1 MPAPLIGSVILI
13 AGAEA
18 AVFYHKNALQAWTLD
33 DDEQLLACHPQARLF
48 QDSPAEKHI
57 LHNVRDMAQ
66 IKRELTNWV
75 RWQRTLHFLI
85 AGMDAQLR
93 DNTRTQALALA
104 EEYLADAAA
113 AQMATARLF
122 GCPLPQN
129 ADLAGAQRLANA
141 PGTAFVR
148 CMRVY
153 QELEQTHVAIASVKP
168 VLEGLAAHY
177 ATPEHDAEQSYVALV
192 DNGVAA
198 AAARAVAQHDH
209 QAVEELLWQFG
220 NNRALLEHC
229 PQLKKML
236 GSLCQQL
243 LATLLPPRSR
253 NNLTAGLMV
262 MQERSPYEVEPIRL
276 DPFVAALH
284 TELEKT
290 RSGKKSPP
298 PSGKTGKAAAD
309 KQKQFILEA
318 HGKGQAGK
326 VQQLVI
332 ELIHN
337 QLQAGKAAHL
347 CKSLCALGA
356 EFTQRHD
363 EALALRV
370 YEVAKLAEPNDAVS
384 YAGYAETLCSLGKF
398 EDALTAYRE
407 AKTRFPNDAV
417 CHTGY
422 AETLRSLGKFEDA
435 LTAYGEAK
443 TRFSN
448 DAVCH
453 AGYAESLRSLGKFEA
468 ALTAYGEAK
477 ARFPNNAVC
486 HAGYAESLRSL
497 GKFEAAL
504 TAYGEAKTRFPNN
517 AVCHTG
523 YAETLRSLR
532 QPQLAIVE
540 YRQLLPRFPNNPV
553 VPNALACLLIEQG
566 DLTEAEKLISMP
578 TNMSRASPQDWRDVH
593 VLAMLRFKQGDFAGA
608 EKLLQDGAANALLPA
623 TRTVFQQTLSCLF
636 LRQKNYAQAEQ
647 TLRPINAQIILFPL
661 HRILRAHAMAGLNQL
676 PQARECLAQINSSE
690 TQIVELKQF
699 ITRRYGLQDHAE
711 PDPTLEQALY
721 DAEFSYLLRAA

>member
-1 MPAPLIGSVILI
+1 MPAPLIGSVLLI

-18 AVFYHKNALQAWTLD
+18 AVFYHTNALQAWTLD
-33 DDEQLLACHPQARLF
+33 EDEQLLACHQQARLF
-48 QDSPAEKHI
+48 QDSPAEKRI

-66 IKRELTNWV
+66 VKRELLIWV
-75 RWQRTLHFLI
+75 KWQRTLHFLI
-85 AGMDAQLR
+85 SGMDAQLR
-93 DNTRTQALALA
+93 DSTRTMALALA

-153 QELEQTHVAIASVKP
+153 LELEQTHTAIASVKS

-177 ATPEHDAEQSYVALV
+177 ATPEHDAEQIYIALV

-209 QAVEELLWQFG
+209 KAVEELLWQFG
-220 NNRALLEHC
+220 NNRALLENC

-236 GSLCQQL
+236 GNVCQQL

-253 NNLTAGLMV
+253 SNPTAGLMV
-262 MQERSPYEVEPIRL
+262 MQERAAYEVEPIRL

-290 RSGKKSPP
+290 RSGKKSPH
-298 PSGKTGKAAAD
+298 PSGVKGKAAAD

-326 VQQLVI
+326 VQQLVV

-337 QLQAGKAAHL
+337 QLQAGKATHL

-370 YEVAKLAEPNDAVS
+370 YEVAKLADPNDAVS
-384 YAGYAETLCSLGKF
+384 YAGF
-398 EDALTAYRE
+398 
-407 AKTRFPNDAV
+407 
-417 CHTGY
+417 
-422 AETLRSLGKFEDA
+422 AETLRSMGKLGD
-435 LTAYGEAK
+435 
-443 TRFSN
+443 
-448 DAVCH
+448 
-453 AGYAESLRSLGKFEA
+453 
-468 ALTAYGEAK
+468 
-477 ARFPNNAVC
+477 
-486 HAGYAESLRSL
+486 
-497 GKFEAAL
+497 AL
-504 TAYGEAKTRFPNN
+504 TAYGEAKTRFPNDT
-517 AVCHTG
+517 VCHNGYAETMRSMGKLEDALTAYGNAKTRFPNDDVCHNGYAETLRSMGKLEDALTAYGDAKTRFPNNDVCHAG
-523 YAETLRSLR
+523 YAETLRSLGKLEGALTAYGDAKTR
-532 QPQLAIVE
+532 FPNNDVCHNGYAETLRSMGQAQLAMAE
-540 YRQLLPRFPNNPV
+540 YRQLLVRFPNNRV
-553 VPNALACLLIEQG
+553 VRNALTCLLIEQG
-566 DLTEAEKLISMP
+566 DFSEAEKIITP
-578 TNMSRASPQDWRDVH
+578 ANENKTAAQDWHDIH
-593 VLAMLRFKQGDFAGA
+593 VLAMLRLKQGDFTSA
-608 EKLLQDGAANALLPA
+608 EKILRDGATNALLPA
-623 TRTVFQQTLSCLF
+623 TRTVFQHTLSCLF

-647 TLRPINAQIILFPL
+647 TLRPDTARIIEFPL
-661 HRILRAHAMAGLNQL
+661 HRVLRAHAMAGLNQL
-676 PQARECLAQINSSE
+676 TQAREYLSQIDSSEAQI
-690 TQIVELKQF
+690 IELKQF
-699 ITRRYGLQDHAE
+699 ITLRYGLQGQTK
-711 PDPTLEQALY
+711 PDPTVEQALY